1 MIKQVTKYQTVD
13 GQVFDTEKEAEGHEF
28 ELTFANWYDKNSF
41 CTSNAVSVYSEDVWA
56 WFKKHRSKLLNFLN
70 KIS

>member
-1 MIKQVTKYQTVD
+1 MIKQVTKYQTGD
-13 GQVFDTEKEAEGHEF
+13 GQVFDTEKDAEGHEF

-41 CTSNAVSVYSEDVWA
+41 CTSNGASVYSEDVWA
-56 WFKKHRSKLLNFLN
+56 WFKEYRSELLNFLN